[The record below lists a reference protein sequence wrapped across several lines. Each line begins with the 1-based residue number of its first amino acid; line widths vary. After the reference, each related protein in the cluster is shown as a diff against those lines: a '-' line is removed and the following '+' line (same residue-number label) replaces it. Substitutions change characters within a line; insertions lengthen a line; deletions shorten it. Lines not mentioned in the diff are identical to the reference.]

1 MRSILFVFA
10 FFCTISSS
18 FSQTYAGA
26 GGAIPDD
33 GNSVDFTIN
42 VPVLPQNLDTSNFGI
57 ESVCINIIHTW
68 DSDLDIKL
76 IAPDGTTVTL
86 VSGVGGGD
94 DNFIATCF
102 NTGATTSIVAGTAP
116 FSGNYRPMGQ
126 LGNINNGQPATGA
139 WRLHI
144 TDTYPFADQG
154 AMLGWNITFGTN
166 PAVPFSLQSSNLPIV
181 KINTFGQTIPDSPK
195 ITAWMDVIDNGQ
207 GIRNYISDSANN
219 YSGFIGIDLRGQSS
233 QGFPQKQFGVET
245 RDSSGANLN
254 VPLLGMPD
262 ENDWVLY
269 APYNDKTMMR
279 NYLTYSLAR
288 DMGRYASRGKF
299 CEVVI
304 NGEYAGVYTFFERIK
319 RDNNRVDI
327 SGLTAADTTGDE
339 LTGGYICSLDWI
351 DQDGWYSNYPPDPTN
366 PVNNTVFY
374 QYIYPEDNV
383 ILPVQKTYIQQY
395 VDSFETALLS
405 NNFMQPDSGW
415 RKFGDEGSFIDY
427 FLMNE
432 LSKNVDGYRLS
443 AFFYKNK
450 DSNGGKLQMGPL
462 WDFNLAWHN
471 ADYCDNESTGG
482 WAYLLTDFCQWDFPF
497 WWRRLMADSGY
508 VNAVRC
514 RYDELRLTV
523 LDTTHIFQTIDSIAG
538 LLDESKERQFF
549 LYPILGVYVWPN
561 PSPIATSYQGEI
573 QNLKSWI
580 QSRLGFMDANLPG
593 NCISTQ
599 QQENTTVR
607 KLKMFP
613 DPATDYVFA
622 EFSGDERHDLLH
634 ITITNNLG
642 KQMSVPFSGNH
653 GVLRFSIAS
662 LPPGVYY
669 VRAYDTKEVLYTGK
683 FITIKN

>member
-1 MRSILFVFA
+1 MKHILLFIIFLSIFSD
-10 FFCTISSS
+10 T
-18 FSQTYAGA
+18 FSQTFAGA
-26 GGAIPDD
+26 GGSIPDD
-33 GNSVDFTIN
+33 GTSVDFTIN
-42 VPVLPQNLDTSNFGI
+42 VPALPQNLDTVNFGL

-76 IAPDGTTVTL
+76 IAPDGTSVTL

-102 NTGATTSIVAGTAP
+102 NAGAATSIVAGTAP
-116 FSGNYRPMGQ
+116 FSGIFRPMGQ
-126 LGNINNGQPATGA
+126 MGNINNGQAAAGA
-139 WRLHI
+139 WKLHI

-154 AMLGWNITFGTN
+154 FLLGWNLTFGTN
-166 PAVPFSLQSSNLPIV
+166 PAVPFTLQSSNLPIV

-207 GIRNYISDSANN
+207 GIRNYVTDSANN
-219 YSGFIGIDLRGQSS
+219 YSGYIGIDLRGQSS

-254 VPLLGMPD
+254 VPLLGMPS

-279 NYLTYSLAR
+279 NYLTFSLAR
-288 DMGRYASRGKF
+288 DMGRYASRGKY
-299 CEVVI
+299 CEVML

-351 DQDGWYSNYPPDPTN
+351 DQDGWYSNYPPDPTS

-374 QYIYPEDNV
+374 QYIYPDDNV

-395 VDSFETALLS
+395 VDSFETALLA
-405 NNFMQPDSGW
+405 NNFMHPDSGW
-415 RKFGDEGSFIDY
+415 RNYGDEGSFIDY

-432 LSKNVDGYRLS
+432 VSKNVDGYRLS
-443 AFFYKNK
+443 AFFHKNK
-450 DSNGGKLQMGPL
+450 NSNGGKLQMGPL

-482 WAYLLTDFCQWDFPF
+482 WAYLFTDHCQWDFPF
-497 WWRRLMADSGY
+497 WWRRLMADTGY

-514 RYDELRLTV
+514 RYEELRLTI

-561 PSPIATSYQGEI
+561 PAPIATSFQGEI
-573 QNLKSWI
+573 QNLKNWI
-580 QSRLGFMDANLPG
+580 QLRLDFMDANLPG
-593 NCISTQ
+593 GCLTSNVSEVK
-599 QQENTTVR
+599 QER
-607 KLKMFP
+607 KIKMFP
-613 DPATDYVFA
+613 DPATEVVVADLTGAEISSSSQIYLTNSFGARVF
-622 EFSGDERHDLLH
+622 
-634 ITITNNLG
+634 
-642 KQMSVPFSGNH
+642 VPY
-653 GVLRFSIAS
+653 SISKSEVKFELNS
-662 LPPGVYY
+662 LPAGFYH
-669 VRAYDTKEVLYTGK
+669 VRVLDGKGSVYTGK
-683 FITIKN
+683 FIRIKN